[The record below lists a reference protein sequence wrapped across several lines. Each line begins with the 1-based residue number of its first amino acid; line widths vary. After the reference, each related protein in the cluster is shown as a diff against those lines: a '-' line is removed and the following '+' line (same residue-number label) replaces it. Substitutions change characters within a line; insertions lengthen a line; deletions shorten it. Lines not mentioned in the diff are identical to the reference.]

1 MGRAVWVLDA
11 GGWVCLFESWYIGL
25 SLLFL
30 PFLSVYVLIFNTGV
44 ALFLASL
51 ATGRFSDWH
60 RARLT
65 AKSPDKKIKP
75 ETRLPIQIVG
85 FIISAAGKVMYGWFT
100 RYKLHPVAGLSASAL
115 GMFTLP
121 SSNKLLSDRLY
132 ILTP

>member
-1 MGRAVWVLDA
+1 MGRAVRILDA
-11 GGWVCLFESWYIGL
+11 GGWICLFESWYINL
-25 SLLFL
+25 PSTITLHLCQVLTLL
-30 PFLSVYVLIFNTGV
+30 GV

-60 RARLT
+60 RARL
-65 AKSPDKKIKP
+65 AARNPDKKIKP

-100 RYKLHPVAGLSASAL
+100 RYKLHPAAGLTASAL

-121 SSNKLLSDRLY
+121 SSDTL